1 MQRVIEDQVTKRM
14 GQRSESIEVVYH
26 EIGKRLRWLRE
37 QRGWSAA
44 EFGAKLDI
52 HPSTLV
58 SWENAIARPGIAEV
72 VRITHALKVPIAMVL
87 ADLPIKDCMP
97 PPGLREKR
105 IATAAKRVE
114 SMRVNGKLGKGIRSK
129 AKDGKGDE

>member
-1 MQRVIEDQVTKRM
+1 MTDSM
-14 GQRSESIEVVYH
+14 GLRSPSIEKVYY

-44 EFGAKLDI
+44 EFCERLDV

-72 VRITHALKVPIAMVL
+72 LRICHALNVSVATVL
-87 ADLPIKDCMP
+87 AELPIQDCVP

-105 IATAAKRVE
+105 KETAAKRVE
-114 SMRVNGKLGKGIRSK
+114 VMRKNGKLGKGARSK
-129 AKDGKGDE
+129 AKDGKGED